1 MDFSL
6 MLSICKLLQ
15 YIVAIAYYVVSLIL
29 TLCDRK
35 RKSEPSVRD
44 TEAHFSDDQRH

>member
-6 MLSICKLLQ
+6 ILNICTLVQL
-15 YIVAIAYYVVSLIL
+15 VLAIAYYSVSLMFRII
-29 TLCDRK
+29 DRK